1 MPNCSDCRPPPTW
14 TPRLADR
21 TEAPPPAGSHL
32 QRPYPHAT
40 DDPGAVRH
48 DHHIVAE
55 PVHYLRGEASGIA
68 TADVQAV
75 PQVHRPQLI
84 HHPADPTG
92 PHRIPEPQPLVLTD
106 VFVIGQSP
114 PHRAPGEL
122 LMRS

>member
-21 TEAPPPAGSHL
+21 TEAPPTAGSHL

-92 PHRIPEPQPLVLTD
+92 PRSEEHTSELQSRFELVC
-106 VFVIGQSP
+106 
-114 PHRAPGEL
+114 RL
-122 LMRS
+122 LLENTNTLDLM